1 MGHLGPPCKG
11 RYYYYIVGDWKNMII
26 LQTEAYV
33 LGVGKSKTNTTSRF
47 QKSEKITVCW
57 RQSSVGGN
65 DFLHGHP
72 GAGKIDGELKLDSTD
87 DHGEIL
93 MK

>member
-1 MGHLGPPCKG
+1 MLGAKVRPIPHLGS
-11 RYYYYIVGDWKNMII
+11 
-26 LQTEAYV
+26 
-33 LGVGKSKTNTTSRF
+33 KSLK
-47 QKSEKITVCW
+47 KITVCW